1 MTPKDTIDPFD
12 PHLMLTRRR
21 LLGHGGIGLG
31 SVALSGL
38 LGAGAGA
45 TAGRAD
51 GAALLSHHVA
61 RARRVIY
68 LFMAGAPSQMDL
80 FDYKPELDRLH
91 GSELPDSV
99 RGGQRLTG
107 MTANQD
113 KLRVARH
120 IAPFSRRG
128 ANGTWL
134 SDLLPYHGGIID
146 DLALV
151 KTVYTE
157 AINHDPAITF
167 FQTGNQ
173 QPGRPSLGSWVS
185 YGIGSENRDLPAF
198 VVLLSRNVYAQA
210 QPLYDRLW
218 GSGFLPGQHQG
229 VRLRSGDQPVH
240 YLLDPSGARPGDQ
253 RPMLDGLARLN
264 ARQHELVGDPDIQAR
279 IAAYEMAYRMQMSV
293 PDLSDLSQEPDS
305 TFEMYGEES
314 RVPGTFAA
322 NCLLARRLA
331 ERDVRFIQ
339 IYQRGWDHHS
349 HIETHHPTLCRMVDQ
364 PAAALIKDLKARGLL
379 DDTLVIFGGEFGRTV
394 YAQGNPDRDNYGR
407 DHHPRCFSMWLA
419 GAGVQAGR
427 SFGETDE
434 FCYNIVEGGV
444 HVHELNATILH
455 LLGIDHQRLSH
466 RFQGL
471 DQRLTGVEPVRPA
484 LHLLA

>member
-1 MTPKDTIDPFD
+1 ML
-12 PHLMLTRRR
+12 PHLPRRHFLAR
-21 LLGHGGIGLG
+21 GGLGLG
-31 SVALSGL
+31 SIALSGL
-38 LGAGAGA
+38 LADDRARGASAEGHGAGG
-45 TAGRAD
+45 
-51 GAALLSHHVA
+51 LLPASHHLPKA
-61 RARRVIY
+61 KRVIY
-68 LFMAGAPSQMDL
+68 LFMAGAPSQVDL
-80 FDYKPELDRLH
+80 FDYKPQLDRLH

-107 MTANQD
+107 MTAGQE
-113 KLRVARH
+113 KLLVTRG

-128 ANGTWL
+128 ANRTWI
-134 SDLLPYHGGIID
+134 SDLLPCHGDIVD
-146 DLALV
+146 DIALV
-151 KTVYTE
+151 RSVHTE
-157 AINHDPAITF
+157 AINHDPAVTF
-167 FQTGNQ
+167 VQTGNQ
-173 QPGRPSLGSWVS
+173 QPGRPSLGAWVS

-198 VVLLSRNVYAQA
+198 VVLLSNNVYAQA

-218 GSGFLPGQHQG
+218 GSGFLPGRHQG
-229 VRLRSGDQPVH
+229 VRLRSGSEPVL
-240 YLLDPSGARPGDQ
+240 YLSDPSGAAPREQ
-253 RPMLDGLARLN
+253 RPMLDALARLN
-264 ARQHELVGDPDIQAR
+264 ARQHGLVGDPAIEAR

-293 PDLSDLSQEPDS
+293 PELSDLGDEPEA
-305 TFEMYGEES
+305 TFELYGEDS

-364 PAAALIKDLKARGLL
+364 PAAALVKDLKARGLL
-379 DDTLVIFGGEFGRTV
+379 EDTLVVFGGEFGRTV
-394 YAQGNPDRDNYGR
+394 YAQGNPAGNSYGR

-419 GAGVQAGR
+419 GAGVRAGEV
-427 SFGETDE
+427 FGETDD
-434 FCYNIVEGGV
+434 FSYNIVEGGV

-455 LLGIDHQRLSH
+455 LLGIDHQRLSY

-484 LHLLA
+484 MQLLA